1 MLNSSMSWST
11 RRRWT
16 CARVASYPPAAPQ
29 PFWPQLRRHRWTAS
43 VTPCTP
49 ATLALLLST
58 ARRIAASGSGK
69 RARCCASPRTQ
80 RCGSSSWITS
90 TPTSRMASNSCRRT
104 GTSAS
109 PNGRQR
115 DDEHA
120 RAPTREPGGQPL
132 LTDTSL
138 QFLEGMKL
146 PTLSLPRTSVTDQG
160 PARLRALRCRRMLDP
175 NNKIKTMQRK
185 AYGFRDKEFF
195 KLKILAGHEAKYALV
210 G

>member
-1 MLNSSMSWST
+1 
-11 RRRWT
+11 
-16 CARVASYPPAAPQ
+16 
-29 PFWPQLRRHRWTAS
+29 
-43 VTPCTP
+43 
-49 ATLALLLST
+49 
-58 ARRIAASGSGK
+58 
-69 RARCCASPRTQ
+69 
-80 RCGSSSWITS
+80 
-90 TPTSRMASNSCRRT
+90 MASNSCRRT

-132 LTDTSL
+132 RTATAL

-146 PTLSLPRTSVTDQG
+146 PALSLPRTSVTDQG